1 MSRNVLA
8 NLIRSLWPEPWVD
21 RKGRL
26 RGNFLALVDIIKKR
40 DSPVR
45 ILQLD

>member
-1 MSRNVLA
+1 LA
-8 NLIRSLWPEPWVD
+8 NLARSLYPEPWVD

-26 RGNFLALVDIIKKR
+26 KGNAMALMDLVIGRI
-40 DSPVR
+40 SPRR